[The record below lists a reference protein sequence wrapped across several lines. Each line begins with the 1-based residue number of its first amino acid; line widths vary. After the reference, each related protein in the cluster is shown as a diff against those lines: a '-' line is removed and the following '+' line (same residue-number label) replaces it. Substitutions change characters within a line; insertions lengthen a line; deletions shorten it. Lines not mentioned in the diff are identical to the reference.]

1 MIAVRCHPSIPS
13 SFCNYSIIRMSFHH
27 SSVIPSIIAHV
38 GNIMSFGGHFIH
50 SMVIRALEWRGM
62 TFCWNDRNDVRMMIS
77 VIPDVGMMISVI
89 PVIPNYRK
97 KWGLPWFHSCH
108 SDLIPSFGCHSKIKF
123 QKEWRRN
130 DRWFWKKVDH
140 FPSSAGFLMVKK
152 LDILSFFCQ
161 GGLYSC
167 KIMVARPLSRRIIY
181 AILVNLNKE
190 RRQLR

>member
-1 MIAVRCHPSIPS
+1 MSFHHSDVIPSFTAHFGIVPSFGCHSIIWMPFHHLNVISLCKGHFKNIIAVRCHPSIPS

-38 GNIMSFGGHFIH
+38 GNILSFGGHFIH

-77 VIPDVGMMISVI
+77 VIPDVRMMISVI

-130 DRWFWKKVDH
+130 DRWFWEKVDH
-140 FPSSAGFLMVKK
+140 FP
-152 LDILSFFCQ
+152 
-161 GGLYSC
+161 
-167 KIMVARPLSRRIIY
+167 
-181 AILVNLNKE
+181 
-190 RRQLR
+190 